1 MSKPS
6 NSNKLAL
13 ALALA
18 LALGGLLGAATSQA
32 HVNIARE
39 NVFALGDAPREYLE
53 GSSAFISVNL
63 PHDCSN
69 RDTGKHFA
77 TTDVA
82 ILLPNGTG
90 LDPDVAFTSNHR
102 TGETFGANAVMGTK
116 ARVSAV
122 WKKVMVRKDAV
133 DPFYSHGLRT
143 EDARAIYWL
152 KGLVD
157 NDHYDNLEIKTSFP
171 HLTGCTERLEI
182 KVPSVQYCKK
192 GYATAW
198 IGTDQSSVFAPGTP
212 KLRLTPTYTP
222 HFAVVRDLEKNPL
235 PAECNGV
242 GETVKAMPSVEEIDQ
257 YLPLPDHD

>member
-1 MSKPS
+1 MSK
-6 NSNKLAL
+6 KTLITRLAMT
-13 ALALA
+13 AMM
-18 LALGGLLGAATSQA
+18 GGLLAATTVQA

-69 RDTGKHFA
+69 PDTGEHFA

-90 LDPDVAFTSNHR
+90 LPQDVAFTKNHFSSS
-102 TGETFGANAVMGTK
+102 TDTYGANAVMGTK
-116 ARVSAV
+116 ARVSGV
-122 WKKVMVRKDAV
+122 WKKVMVRKDTV
-133 DPFYSHGLRT
+133 DPFYNHGLRT

-171 HLTGCTERLEI
+171 HLTGCTTRLEI
-182 KVPSVQYCKK
+182 KIPSVQYCKK

-212 KLRLTPTYTP
+212 KLRLTETYTP
-222 HFAVVRDLEKNPL
+222 HFAVVRDLENNPL

-242 GETVKAMPSVEEIDQ
+242 GTTVTVTPSVDEID
-257 YLPLPDHD
+257 